1 MGFWLLIQALILGIV
16 EGLTEFLPVSS
27 TGHLIVVGDAI
38 GFTGERAKTFE
49 IFIQLGSIL
58 GVVWFYRAKLRALAA
73 GFARR
78 GPEVRLAGNVLIAF
92 LPAAL
97 LGLLLHK
104 QIKTYLFSPL
114 TVAGALIAGG
124 LLILLI
130 EAWYRRRPATA
141 ARLETLEAISAT
153 VALKVGLAQCCS
165 LFPGVSRA
173 GATIMGGL
181 VVGLDRRTATEF
193 SFFLA
198 MPTMF
203 AATLYELY
211 KSRSLLDGSDVPL
224 FAVGFVTAFLTALVV
239 VKLFLDYVGRHSFVP
254 FAWYRIGFGL
264 AVLAYFWP
272 A

>member
-1 MGFWLLIQALILGIV
+1 MGSFLLIQAVILGLV

-27 TGHLIVVGDAI
+27 TGHLIIAGDLL

-58 GVVWFYRAKLRALAA
+58 GVVWCYRAKVWTLAT
-73 GFARR
+73 GMRR
-78 GPEVRLAGNVLIAF
+78 TAERRFVLNLFIAF

-97 LGLLLHK
+97 LGLLLHEP
-104 QIKTYLFSPL
+104 IKAYLFSPL

-124 LLILLI
+124 LAILAI
-130 EAWYRRRPATA
+130 ERWYRRPL
-141 ARLETLEAISAT
+141 ARVQDLAAIS
-153 VALKVGLAQCCS
+153 VFEALQIGAAQCLS
-165 LFPGVSRA
+165 LFPGVSRS

-181 VVGLDRRTATEF
+181 LAGLDRRTATEF

-203 AATLYELY
+203 AATLYELF
-211 KSRSLLDGSDVPL
+211 KNRHGLDATDAVT
-224 FAVGFVTAFLTALVV
+224 FATGFVAAFLTALVV
-239 VKLFLDYVGRHSFVP
+239 VKTFLAYVGRHTFVP

-264 AVLAYFWP
+264 LVLAYCWS
-272 A
+272 